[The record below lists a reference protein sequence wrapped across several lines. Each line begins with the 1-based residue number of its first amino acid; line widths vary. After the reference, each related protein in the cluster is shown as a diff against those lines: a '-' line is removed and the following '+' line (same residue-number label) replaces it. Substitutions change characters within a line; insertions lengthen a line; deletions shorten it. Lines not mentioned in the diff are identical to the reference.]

1 MRKKKNSF
9 RSLTT
14 ITQFGIHMIVPIFM
28 CSFFGMYLDRKLG
41 TSFFMILLF
50 FLGAIAGFRNIYIL
64 AMKIGA
70 YEERE
75 GKKNAAKN
83 EKDVTDR

>member
-1 MRKKKNSF
+1 MKNKKNSF

-14 ITQFGIHMIVPIFM
+14 ISQFGINMIVPIFG

-75 GKKNAAKN
+75 ERRHVSKN
-83 EKDVTDR
+83 ENNATDR

>member
-1 MRKKKNSF
+1 MNKKKNSF

-14 ITQFGIHMIVPIFM
+14 ITQFGINMIVPIFM
-28 CSFFGMYLDRKLG
+28 CSFLGMYLDRKFG
-41 TSFFMILLF
+41 TSFLMILLF
-50 FLGAIAGFRNIYIL
+50 FLGALAGFRNIYIM

-75 GKKNAAKN
+75 RRGNVSKSEENA
-83 EKDVTDR
+83 KD